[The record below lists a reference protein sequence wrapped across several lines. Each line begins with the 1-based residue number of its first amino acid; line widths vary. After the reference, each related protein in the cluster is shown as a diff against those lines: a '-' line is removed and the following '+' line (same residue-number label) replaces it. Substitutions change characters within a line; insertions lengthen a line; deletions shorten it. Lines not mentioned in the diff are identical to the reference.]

1 MTMEMLRFDCLDMP
15 SSGCLCDNDSIGRV
29 CAMSDTFKCSKC
41 GERGIY
47 KVLGNTKRCP
57 TCGGTMYRQ

>member
-1 MTMEMLRFDCLDMP
+1 
-15 SSGCLCDNDSIGRV
+15 
-29 CAMSDTFKCSKC
+29 MSDTFKCSKC

-47 KVLGNTKRCP
+47 KVLGNTKPCP